1 MLGFKGRKLSEEH
14 RRNIGLA
21 HKGKKYAPGRISG
34 MKGKK
39 HSEATKKKIGK
50 NNGKYWKG
58 KKRLEETR
66 KKISETLKGQKPWNV
81 GKTGIYSEEQLEK
94 MRGRRGRNLKMS
106 KIFQQPHMRELRRK
120 QRLEQVF
127 PKKDSKIELI
137 IQDLLRK
144 KGIEFEK
151 HKPILGQPDLF
162 IEPNICIFADGG
174 FHHASPSRFSAD
186 AIIWKE
192 RISKTSGKHMP
203 AVTAKMIW
211 KKDRRVTQTL
221 EDLGHTILRF
231 WGDEIRNEPEKCFQ
245 KIIKAIKESKR

>member
-1 MLGFKGRKLSEEH
+1 MKFISEETK
-14 RRNIGLA
+14 RKQSLA
-21 HKGKKYAPGRISG
+21 KKGVKYAPGRFSA

-39 HSEATKKKIGK
+39 HSEATKKKISK

-66 KKISETLKGQKPWNV
+66 KKISETLKGQKPWNA

-94 MRGRRGRNLKMS
+94 MRRPRGIDLK
-106 KIFQQPHMRELRRK
+106 KREVFNQPHMRELRRK

-192 RISKTSGKHMP
+192 RISKTSGKHIP
-203 AVTAKMIW
+203 AITAKMVRENDEKKRQELIADGYEIISVWWSDW
-211 KKDRRVTQTL
+211 KKD
-221 EDLGHTILRF
+221 
-231 WGDEIRNEPEKCFQ
+231 PEKCFQ
-245 KIIKAIKESKR
+245 KIIKIIKESRQ